1 MSSVSGT
8 THASCLSISIIFSA
22 ENVSATQRRS
32 AAKWSRQDL
41 NDGVAYGTCAR
52 LAVLASFGSDAS
64 FGSAGRLFVDSDI
77 LRYATSSGAFPH
89 LIIIAAAARVRP
101 RLYGRWSL
109 RSCPT
114 ALPSSPAVPPESACG

>member
-22 ENVSATQRRS
+22 ENVSANQRRS

-52 LAVLASFGSDAS
+52 LAVLASFGSD
-64 FGSAGRLFVDSDI
+64 GGLFVGSDI
-77 LRYATSSGAFPH
+77 LRYDTGGGAFPH

-109 RSCPT
+109 RYGPT
-114 ALPSSPAVPPESACG
+114 TLPSTRAIPPESACG